1 MRRIFINTLISLA
14 EKDKDIVLI
23 TPDMGFSVLEPFFE
37 KFPGRAINCG
47 IAEQNAVS
55 IAAGLALMGKKPY
68 VYTIIPFLV
77 ERAFE
82 QVRLDVAYMNTNV
95 KLIGIGAGFTY
106 GTAGATHYAIEDIS
120 IMRTLPNMTVC
131 CPGDNNEAEQII
143 KASIL
148 TNKPM
153 YIRIG
158 RHKRGIFNNNKIKI
172 GKASIIKE
180 GKDIAVITTSNMLPD
195 AAYYCKNLAKQ
206 GRIPYL
212 ISMHTIKPLDKEYI
226 LALINKGVEIHT
238 MEEHSIIGGLGSA
251 VAEVIAESG
260 KGIKF
265 KRIGIPDEF
274 SHIVGSQKYIKEQL
288 GLYFD
293 DIKTQTG
300 NLNEK

>member
-1 MRRIFINTLISLA
+1 MRKTFINTLIDLA
-14 EKDKDIVLI
+14 RKDKDIVLI

-37 KFPGRAINCG
+37 EFPDRAINCG

-55 IAAGLALMGKKPY
+55 IASGLALMGKKPY

-106 GTAGATHYAIEDIS
+106 GAAGATHHAIEDIS
-120 IMRTLPNMTVC
+120 LMRTLPNMTVC

-143 KASIL
+143 RQSV
-148 TNKPM
+148 NNDKPM

-158 RHKRGIFNNNKIKI
+158 RHNRGIFDNNKLEI
-172 GKASIIKE
+172 GKASIIEKGE
-180 GKDIAVITTSNMLPD
+180 DIAIISTSNMLPD
-195 AAYYCKNLAKQ
+195 AAYYCEQLKAQ
-206 GRIPYL
+206 GRKPYL
-212 ISMHTIKPLDKEYI
+212 ISMHTIKPLDKD
-226 LALINKGVEIHT
+226 LISDLVDKNVEIQT

-260 KGIKF
+260 KGTKF
-265 KRIGIPDEF
+265 KRIGVPDAF
-274 SHIVGSQKYIKEQL
+274 SHYIGNQKFIKKQF
-288 GLYFD
+288 GLYF
-293 DIKTQTG
+293 G
-300 NLNEK
+300 E

>member
-1 MRRIFINTLISLA
+1 MRKTFINTLIDLA

-37 KFPGRAINCG
+37 EFPDRAINCG

-55 IAAGLALMGKKPY
+55 IASGLALMGKKPY

-106 GTAGATHYAIEDIS
+106 GAAGATHHAIEDIS
-120 IMRTLPNMTVC
+120 LMRTLPNMTVC

-143 KASIL
+143 RQSV
-148 TNKPM
+148 NNYKPM

-158 RHKRGIFNNNKIKI
+158 RHNRGIFDNNKLEI
-172 GKASIIKE
+172 GKASIIEKGE
-180 GKDIAVITTSNMLPD
+180 DIAIISTSNMLPD
-195 AAYYCKNLAKQ
+195 AAYYCEQLKAQ
-206 GRIPYL
+206 GRKPYL
-212 ISMHTIKPLDKEYI
+212 ISMHTIKPLDKDLI
-226 LALINKGVEIHT
+226 LDLVDKNVEIQT

-260 KGIKF
+260 KGTKF
-265 KRIGIPDEF
+265 KRIGVPDAF
-274 SHIVGSQKYIKEQL
+274 SHYIGNQKFIKKQF
-288 GLYFD
+288 GLYF
-293 DIKTQTG
+293 G
-300 NLNEK
+300 E